1 MYARE
6 ISKLHSLS
14 ARSIA
19 VLFSDVLLDVCTV
32 VIRRVKSPCFQV
44 RFSGACLDVCT
55 VDMLCGCQRVYKF
68 NQKIFRANSRCL
80 HYRVSLSYKRDW
92 FNLIFFGMGLNVC
105 I

>member
-32 VIRRVKSPCFQV
+32 GICRVKSPCFQV

-55 VDMLCGCQRVYKF
+55 VDMLCVYQRVY
-68 NQKIFRANSRCL
+68 
-80 HYRVSLSYKRDW
+80 
-92 FNLIFFGMGLNVC
+92 LILIEKSSGLTLDVC
-105 I
+105 TVELA